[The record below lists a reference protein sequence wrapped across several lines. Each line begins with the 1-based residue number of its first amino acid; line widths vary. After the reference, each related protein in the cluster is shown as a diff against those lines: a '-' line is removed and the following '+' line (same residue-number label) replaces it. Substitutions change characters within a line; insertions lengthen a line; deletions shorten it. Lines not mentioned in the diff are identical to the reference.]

1 MRKSITVDFYSDAGH
16 GWIKISIGKLKE
28 LGIIQQI
35 SNYSYINNNNAFL
48 EEDRDAG
55 ILLRKLDEI
64 GISYKFRH
72 HYSNRSRI
80 RNFNSFNPIYCG
92 V

>member
-1 MRKSITVDFYSDAGH
+1 MRKSITVDFYCDASH

-28 LGIIQQI
+28 LGIIEQI
-35 SNYSYINNNNAFL
+35 SKYSYINNNNAFL

-64 GISYKFRH
+64 GISYKSRH

>member
-1 MRKSITVDFYSDAGH
+1 MRKSITVDFYSDSGH
-16 GWIKISIGKLKE
+16 GWIKISIDKLKE
-28 LGIIQQI
+28 LGIIEQI
-35 SNYSYINNNNAFL
+35 SKYSYINNNNAFL

-64 GISYKFRH
+64 GISYKFRN